1 MDTKPN
7 IIVCDCDGV
16 LTDGKFWLSSS
27 GEITKGFNTRDV
39 RAIKELISWGYE
51 FWIVTASSWPGM
63 EHFAKKTGADV
74 IVERDK
80 SKVKDL
86 FTGRPYIAIGDDV
99 WDVMMIQNAAF
110 AYCPNDAHV
119 SVINRV
125 GSGQL
130 KSKGGDGCIAEL
142 VNLLKPIVTEI
153 LPTP

>member
-1 MDTKPN
+1 MDIRPN

-16 LTDGKFWLSSS
+16 LTDGKFWLTGN

-63 EHFAKKTGADV
+63 EHFAKKTGAAV

-86 FTGRPYIAIGDDV
+86 FDGRPYMAIGDDV
-99 WDVMMIQNAAF
+99 WDVKMLDNAQYAF
-110 AYCPNDAHV
+110 CPYDANEL
-119 SVINRV
+119 VINRIGV
-125 GSGQL
+125 VKL
-130 KSKGGDGCIAEL
+130 KSKGGDGCIVEL
-142 VNLLKPIVTEI
+142 VSLLTPE
-153 LPTP
+153 LPKTLEMP